1 MLIQSTSTP
10 EDSSCDSHTQWF
22 AMRATYHRELAVR
35 ANLLEQGIRCYVPLK
50 RVTKV
55 ANGRKTEVMVPL
67 VSNLVFVYCE
77 KEKLQK
83 AKAKMPQLQYMTTR
97 SQGRNVP
104 IVVPDKQMS
113 DFIAVTERGHDMSFF
128 EPGMLNVKSGTR
140 VRVHGG
146 PFDGI
151 EGSFM
156 KVTGKRN
163 RRVVIE
169 LEGLIAVAIDCS
181 NASYIEVI

>member
-10 EDSSCDSHTQWF
+10 EDSSCDSHMQWF

-35 ANLLEQGIRCYVPLK
+35 ANLLEQDIRCYVPLK

-77 KEKLQK
+77 KDLLQK
-83 AKAKMPQLQYMTTR
+83 VKAKMPQLQYMTTR
-97 SQGRNVP
+97 EQGRNVP
-104 IVVPDKQMS
+104 IIVPDKQMS
-113 DFIAVTERGHDMSFF
+113 DFMAVTEKGHDMTFF
-128 EPGMLNVKSGTR
+128 EPGMINVKAGTR

-151 EGSFM
+151 EGAFIKIS
-156 KVTGKRN
+156 GKRN

-181 NASYIEVI
+181 NASSVEVI